1 MNNKDDSKKEENN
14 IVFVKMGQRILYY
27 RQKANLT
34 QEKLAERIG
43 LSPNHLSRIEAGK
56 HNPYFENIMLA
67 AKELDVPIDAF
78 LEDVEENQIN
88 TFLQIIKSDISTM
101 NKNQLTMLKRF
112 IEILKDFNC

>member
-1 MNNKDDSKKEENN
+1 MDNKEDN
-14 IVFVKMGQRILYY
+14 IVFVKMGRRMQYY

-34 QEKLAERIG
+34 QEKLAEKIG

-88 TFLQIIKSDISTM
+88 TFLSIIKTDLLTM
-101 NKNQLTMLKRF
+101 NKNQLKMLKRF
-112 IEILKDFNC
+112 IEILKDFND